1 MEMQSD
7 DRNPYCDVRA
17 KILLECWQAVVP
29 GISYMSVRKLRTADD
44 LPSLTIAILSQ
55 QRADFLNEVATLEH
69 RLGIEQIAGTA
80 SEEPVEIP
88 DFKVPTPID
97 VILSDMFEEAEAKLR
112 QTADQPVRIKIED
125 IQRAV
130 SRHYGVSRSGL
141 VGKLRTHV
149 IVKPR
154 QVAMYLCK
162 LLTPRSLTEI
172 GRRFGG
178 RDHTTVLHAVRKI
191 EELLKTDSV
200 LEMEIS
206 QILRLLDL
214 NPKDYL

>member
-1 MEMQSD
+1 MEMQID
-7 DRNPYCDVRA
+7 DRTPYCDVRA

-29 GISYMSVRKLRTADD
+29 RISYMSVRKLQTADSS
-44 LPSLTIAILSQ
+44 SLTIAILSQ
-55 QRADFLNEVATLEH
+55 QRADFLNEVAALQH
-69 RLGIEQIAGTA
+69 RLRIEQMAGTAA

-97 VILSDMFEEAEAKLR
+97 ATLSDLFKEAEAK
-112 QTADQPVRIKIED
+112 DQPIRIEIKD

-130 SRHYGVSRSGL
+130 SRHYGVSRSQL
-141 VGKLRTHV
+141 VGKLRTRV
-149 IVKPR
+149 IVQPR

-162 LLTPRSLTEI
+162 LLIPRSLSEI
-172 GRRFGG
+172 GRRFGD

-191 EELLKTDSV
+191 EELLRTDSV